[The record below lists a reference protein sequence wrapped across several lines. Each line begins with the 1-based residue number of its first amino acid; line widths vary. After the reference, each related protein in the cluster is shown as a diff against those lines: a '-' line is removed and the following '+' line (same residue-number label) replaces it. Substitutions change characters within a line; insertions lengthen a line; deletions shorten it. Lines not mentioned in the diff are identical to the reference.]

1 MSLAQM
7 PRRLIRA
14 LAAMALLLSLAGCG
28 GGSKS
33 PQAPT
38 PPTPPPPPP
47 PWNVPGHVVAT
58 LSGTPVAHAKL
69 DAFIATAESGG
80 DGSFTLNAT
89 QAPVG
94 SQAVNVSADG
104 YRPRETVIKWPRTN
118 ELVIDIVSMAKPYD
132 DTFFKQM
139 ARDALDN
146 PAEDYA
152 LYRWSRQMKFY
163 VKTQDEVGRPLS
175 GDVLET
181 VRRGIRKGVQYYT
194 AGTYEAIIEEGT
206 ATRTETNGWIN
217 VLPLQEIPGGD
228 FCGQASTVGGDP
240 MTIRLRIDR
249 CGCGS
254 IKIPVDVVM
263 HEVGHAVGMFHV
275 AGKNNIMN
283 ADSYFNCR
291 EVIPTEIEQYHARLI
306 YARPRGNKS
315 PDRDPGG
322 YALGIEDLRRPPAR
336 P

>member
-1 MSLAQM
+1 M
-7 PRRLIRA
+7 PTRLVRTFP
-14 LAAMALLLSLAGCG
+14 AAALLFSLISCG

-38 PPTPPPPPP
+38 PTPQPPPPPP
-47 PWNVPGHVVAT
+47 SWNLPGHVVAT
-58 LSGTPVAHAKL
+58 LSGGPVAHASVN
-69 DAFIATAESGG
+69 AFIATAESAS
-80 DGSFTLNAT
+80 DGSFTLNT
-89 QAPVG
+89 TPAPAG
-94 SQAVNVSADG
+94 SQAVTVSADG
-104 YRPRETVIKWPRTN
+104 YRPRETVIKWPRTT

-132 DTFFKQM
+132 DKFFNQI
-139 ARDALDN
+139 ARDALDH
-146 PAEDYA
+146 PEEDYA
-152 LYRWSRQMKFY
+152 LYRWSHQMKFY
-163 VKTQDEVGRPLS
+163 LKTQDEFGRPLTAS
-175 GDVLET
+175 VLET
-181 VRRGIRKGVQYYT
+181 VRHGIRQGVHYYT

-206 ATRTETNGWIN
+206 ETRPETTGWVN
-217 VLPLQEIPGGD
+217 VLPLQVLPGGD

-240 MTIRLRIDR
+240 MTIQLRIDR

-275 AGKNNIMN
+275 AGTNNIMN
-283 ADSYFNCR
+283 TDSYFNCR
-291 EVIPTEIEQYHARLI
+291 DVVPTEIEQYHARLI

-322 YALGIEDLRRPPAR
+322 FTLGFHGDDLERPPAR